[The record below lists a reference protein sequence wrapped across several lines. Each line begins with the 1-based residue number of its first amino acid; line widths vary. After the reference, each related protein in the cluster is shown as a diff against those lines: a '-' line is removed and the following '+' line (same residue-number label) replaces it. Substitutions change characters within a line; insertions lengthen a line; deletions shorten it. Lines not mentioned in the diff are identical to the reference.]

1 MPFVTRYPMR
11 KSRFSIST
19 LVQLLIVGLA
29 SLAMASCTDTRGGSI
44 PYNVSDF
51 GAPDSPTPQ
60 ALANDYKIAPMD
72 TLTIKVFGLAD
83 LSGDY
88 QVDLLGNIALP
99 LIGDIAAV
107 DLTPAELD
115 RRLTEK
121 YGEKY
126 LQNPDVSVG
135 IKSSA
140 GRFVT
145 VDGAVKK
152 GGAYPVIGKIS
163 LMQAVA
169 LAGGTDDHANQRRV
183 AIFRTINGKRQAA
196 AFDLLSIR
204 HGEMPDPP
212 VYSGDIVVVDGSN
225 LKEAQKKFFQS
236 IPLFAI
242 FSPI

>member
-1 MPFVTRYPMR
+1 MR
-11 KSRFSIST
+11 SNTVSVSKLI
-19 LVQLLIVGLA
+19 QLIFLGLA
-29 SLAMASCTDTRGGSI
+29 GLAIAACTDTRGGSI

-60 ALANDYKIAPMD
+60 ALASDYKIAPMD
-72 TLTIKVFGLAD
+72 TLTIRVFGLAD

-88 QVDLLGNIALP
+88 QVDLLGNVAMP
-99 LIGDIAAV
+99 LIGDVAAI
-107 DLTPAELD
+107 DLTPAQLD
-115 RRLTEK
+115 QRLTEK
-121 YGEKY
+121 FGQKY
-126 LQNPDVSVG
+126 LQNPDISVG

-145 VDGAVKK
+145 VDGAVKR
-152 GGAYPVIGKIS
+152 GGAYPVLGKIT

-169 LAGGTDDHANQRRV
+169 LAGGTDEHANQRRV
-183 AIFRTINGKRQAA
+183 AIFRTIGGERQAA